1 MAERVASLQIER
13 GKVYKTDKI
22 SLSLVFLLIANFGS
36 VLSVVFPR
44 IIWIAVLLLSFL
56 QIFRGRFRTS
66 SKMLFT
72 LLFIWF
78 IAFISAIVTSTAI
91 SFYFGVLI
99 GATLAF
105 FVICCNENY
114 ESIKE
119 YIYKSCKLIAI
130 LALINVA
137 LRFLIPGVFTFYQS
151 QTDYTVHTLY
161 FIFNFQ
167 TGDIFRNQGLYW
179 EPGVLQIIMNLYLY
193 LVLIE
198 KNAPYKK
205 AVLPI
210 LIIISTLSSTGLVIM
225 CVTLFISLKKKHVR
239 ISFKAGAL
247 TVVACLLLAP
257 FVYLNV
263 RDKLT
268 SDENPSAALRAY
280 DMYNGFLI
288 IRDNPICGVG
298 MDPNQFYLKSKGKDV
313 FGYDTS
319 SLNLE
324 DRGNT
329 NTWISIAMMFGIPV
343 LILFVVSLYHQ
354 RLFNNKKLFFF
365 IIFMAL
371 FSEPL
376 FPYPFLMLLI
386 LSYNSLPQK
395 KLIVYKKSE

>member
-1 MAERVASLQIER
+1 MAERVACLQIER
-13 GKVYKTDKI
+13 KKVNKTDKI
-22 SLSLVFLLIANFGS
+22 SLALVFLLIANFGS

-56 QIFRGRFRTS
+56 QIFRGRFRSS

-72 LLFIWF
+72 LLFIWL

-105 FVICCNENY
+105 LVICCNENY

-179 EPGVLQIIMNLYLY
+179 EPGVLQIIMNLYLF
-193 LVLIE
+193 LILIE
-198 KNAPYKK
+198 KNESYMK
-205 AVLPI
+205 AILPI
-210 LIIISTLSSTGLVIM
+210 LVIVSTLSTTGLIIM
-225 CVTLFISLKKKHVR
+225 SVTLFFSLKKKHIR
-239 ISFKAGAL
+239 ISFKAGFL
-247 TVVACLLLAP
+247 IVAASVLLAP
-257 FVYLNV
+257 FVYSNI
-263 RDKLT
+263 REKLT
-268 SDENPSAALRAY
+268 SDTDPSAALRAY
-280 DMYNGFLI
+280 DMYNGLLVI
-288 IRDNPICGVG
+288 KDNPIFGVG
-298 MDPNQFYLKSKGKDV
+298 MDPAQFYLKSKGKDI

-319 SLNLE
+319 SFNFE

-329 NTWISIAMMFGIPV
+329 NTWISIAMMFGLPV
-343 LILFVVSLYHQ
+343 LILFALSLYHQ
-354 RLFNNKKLFFF
+354 KIFKDKKLFFF

-376 FPYPFLMLLI
+376 FPYPFLLLLN
-386 LSYNSLPQK
+386 LSHIPLNN
-395 KLIVYKKSE
+395 KKSIINKA